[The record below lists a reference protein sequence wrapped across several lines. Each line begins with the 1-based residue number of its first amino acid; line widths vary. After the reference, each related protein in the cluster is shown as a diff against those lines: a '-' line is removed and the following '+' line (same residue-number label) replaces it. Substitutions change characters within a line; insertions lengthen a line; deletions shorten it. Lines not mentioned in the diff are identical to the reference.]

1 MPASAARSLSSP
13 VARRIAVLA
22 LLILAHSLASA
33 SHASG
38 QEGWGLVVDPKGTVS
53 FTDVP
58 EGAVWRIR
66 PGGEPEKVA
75 LDKHTRA
82 LVLGGDGH
90 LYGTEPAPEA
100 AVWRV
105 DPDGSLSYVVP
116 PSTNLAMDLQA
127 FTVDG
132 QGALYSTSEGSGT
145 VLLQKRRPDGE
156 VETLAGGGRG
166 HADGQGS
173 AARFTGI
180 DGMAWGP
187 GGLLY
192 VADGPYIRT
201 VAPDGTVKT
210 LGKGPVT
217 EPAWEEDL
225 LGLAVAPDGAVYA
238 ADYGGRR
245 LLRMDPSGQ
254 ARPVLQ
260 GGRYW
265 SPTGVAV
272 AGEDIYVLEQP
283 RKPLTALA
291 DAGIGPY
298 LRVLRVVPGGR
309 EPVVLARLWGRNT
322 LAAAAGAAAV
332 LVVLALLVRRRRR
345 SRYGGSRR
353 LRL

>member
-1 MPASAARSLSSP
+1 MPALAVRSPQSL
-13 VARRIAVLA
+13 VTRRTVVLA
-22 LLILAHSLASA
+22 VVILAQFPGLGDP
-33 SHASG
+33 ASG
-38 QEGWGLVVDPKGTVS
+38 EEGWGIVVDPRGAVA

-82 LVLGGDGH
+82 LVLGGDSH

-116 PSTNLAMDLQA
+116 PSTNLPMDLQA
-127 FTVDG
+127 FTLDG
-132 QGALYSTSEGSGT
+132 QGAIYSTSEGSGT
-145 VLLQKRRPDGE
+145 VLLQKRGPDGK

-166 HADGQGS
+166 YADGQGS

-192 VADGPYIRT
+192 VADGPYVRT

-210 LGKGPVT
+210 LGKGPLT
-217 EPAWEEDL
+217 ELAWEEDL
-225 LGLAVAPDGAVYA
+225 LGLAVAADGTVYA

-245 LLRMDPSGQ
+245 VLRVAPSGE
-254 ARPVLQ
+254 ARTLYR

-272 AGEDIYVLEQP
+272 AGEDVYVLEQP
-283 RKPLTALA
+283 RKPLAALA

-298 LRVLRVVPGGR
+298 LRVLRRTPGR
-309 EPVVLARLWGRNT
+309 EPVLLARLWGRNT
-322 LAAAAGAAAV
+322 VVAISVGVAFLV
-332 LVVLALLVRRRRR
+332 LLILIWRRRRR
-345 SRYGGSRR
+345 SRYGSSRR

>member
-1 MPASAARSLSSP
+1 LPASAARSPQSL
-13 VARRIAVLA
+13 VTRRIAVLA
-22 LLILAHSLASA
+22 VLILAQSLGLTGR
-33 SHASG
+33 ASG
-38 QEGWGLVVDPKGTVS
+38 QEGWGLVVDPKGAVA

-66 PGGEPEKVA
+66 PGGEPEKIA

-82 LVLGGDGH
+82 LVLAADGH

-105 DPDGSLSYVVP
+105 DPEGSLSYVLP
-116 PSTNLAMDLQA
+116 PSTNLPMDLQA

-145 VLLQKRRPDGE
+145 VLLQKREPDGK

-166 HADGQGS
+166 HADGKGS

-192 VADGPYIRT
+192 VADGPYVRT

-210 LGKGPVT
+210 LGKGPLT

-225 LGLAVAPDGAVYA
+225 LGLAVAPDGTVYA

-245 LLRMDPSGQ
+245 LLRMAPSDK
-254 ARPVLQ
+254 ARTLLE

-291 DAGIGPY
+291 DAGVGPY
-298 LRVLRVVPGGR
+298 LRVLRVVPGR
-309 EPVVLARLWGRNT
+309 EPVILARLWGRNT
-322 LAAAAGAAAV
+322 VAAAATAA
-332 LVVLALLVRRRRR
+332 ALLVILVLFWRRRRR
-345 SRYGGSRR
+345 SRYGSSRR
-353 LRL
+353 IRL

>member
-1 MPASAARSLSSP
+1 M
-13 VARRIAVLA
+13 ARRIAVLA
-22 LLILAHSLASA
+22 VLILAQSLASA
-33 SHASG
+33 GHASG
-38 QEGWGLVVDPKGTVS
+38 QEGWGLVVDPKGTVA

-66 PGGEPEKVA
+66 PGGEPEKIA

-82 LVLGGDGH
+82 LVLGSDGH

-100 AVWRV
+100 AVWRI
-105 DPDGSLSYVVP
+105 DPEGSLSYVVP

-127 FTVDG
+127 FTVDS

-145 VLLQKRRPDGE
+145 VLLQKRRPDGK

-173 AARFTGI
+173 AARFAGI

-192 VADGPYIRT
+192 VADGPYVRT

-210 LGKGPVT
+210 LGKGPLT

-225 LGLAVAPDGAVYA
+225 LGVSVAPDGTVYA

-245 LLRMDPSGQ
+245 LLRMDASGQ
-254 ARPVLQ
+254 ARTVLQ

-265 SPTGVAV
+265 APTGVAV

-283 RKPLTALA
+283 RKPLAALA

-298 LRVLRVVPGGR
+298 LRVLRVMPGR
-309 EPVVLARLWGRNT
+309 EPAVLVRLWGRNT
-322 LAAAAGAAAV
+322 VAAAAGTAAV
-332 LVVLALLVRRRRR
+332 LVILVLLWRRRRR